1 MHCVPA
7 ARRKQKPSRC
17 HAGALR
23 AVRARAAATKAWP
36 RGDPGASTHPQPH
49 GSCLTSDLAGSTE
62 TDEKVDAKMAEP
74 RPADRGWSESGCP
87 RGARAPGPCDCVR
100 THADREAAHAP
111 LLQNRC
117 DWHPSQSGASLGHLL
132 GRKAHFLNNN
142 DNDWHLK
149 GLLSDFRAPQGE

>member
-1 MHCVPA
+1 MH
-7 ARRKQKPSRC
+7 
-17 HAGALR
+17 
-23 AVRARAAATKAWP
+23 RAAATKAWP

-100 THADREAAHAP
+100 ARADREAAHAP

-117 DWHPSQSGASLGHLL
+117 DGTLVRV
-132 GRKAHFLNNN
+132 GRAWGTFLAEK
-142 DNDWHLK
+142 LT
-149 GLLSDFRAPQGE
+149 F